1 MPCYSRIQSTVE
13 FGDKTDPKLLALAL
27 KGLGYT
33 VTLVGKSISFAKY
46 ASDAPITGTY
56 RNGTMTINGYV
67 DQNEMKRAYSAE
79 VVKSAAQRFGWT
91 VKQQSPTQFQVN
103 RRG

>member
-13 FGDKTDPKLLALAL
+13 FGDNTDPKLLALAL
-27 KGLGYT
+27 RALGYT
-33 VTLVGKSISFAKY
+33 VTEIGKNLSFAKY

-56 RNGTMTINGYV
+56 RGGTMTINGSV

-79 VVKSAAQRFGWT
+79 VVKSAAKRFGWQ
-91 VKQQSPTQFQVN
+91 VKQSSPTQLQVT
-103 RRG
+103 RRA